1 MSTTASAEDAKAY
14 LEKHRIPWVMQ
25 QLLTSVL
32 HQKPADPRQLMIKKL
47 EEIKVAKGQSMVLFT
62 RENLIALFKIYD
74 VIGKGCISLDQY
86 ESAMKNI
93 GAVNYN
99 GNPLGADANRI
110 QQDTFVDNALVALM
124 KS

>member
-1 MSTTASAEDAKAY
+1 MGHATATHFYPSPKA
-14 LEKHRIPWVMQ
+14 
-25 QLLTSVL
+25 T
-32 HQKPADPRQLMIKKL
+32 DPRQLMIKKL
-47 EEIKVAKGQSMVLFT
+47 EEIKVAKSRGQSMVLFT

-110 QQDTFVDNALVALM
+110 QQDTFVGQRVSERSINCCLIRKGWLH
-124 KS
+124 